1 MHNVKY
7 KKAPLPFVGQKRNFV
22 KALIPIIER
31 QPDDTIF
38 VDLFGGSGLLSNLV
52 KELKPNARVIYND
65 FDNYAERLNH
75 IHETEELRQLLA
87 NRLKDTPKRAK
98 LSEELKVEICDL
110 IEDFENKKGFVDLIT
125 LGSWML
131 FSCRAM
137 NGAIPLRERIGDTFY
152 NRVASHPYS
161 AEGYLQGV
169 ERVSKDFKELIAEFK
184 DNPKALFV
192 CDPPYM
198 LTDKAH
204 YTINSWG
211 LGDYLDL
218 LKDIMKADC
227 IYFTSTKSGL
237 LDFYEWWKKTFPE
250 AIKKAYTIA
259 SVHTSLGKGAEGFED
274 IMMYNV

>member
-65 FDNYAERLNH
+65 FDNYAERLTH
-75 IHETEELRQLLA
+75 IDETEELHQLIA
-87 NRLKDTPKRAK
+87 EKLKDTPKNAK
-98 LSEELKVEICDL
+98 LSEELKAEICD
-110 IEDFENKKGFVDLIT
+110 IVEDFEKQKGFVDLIT
-125 LGSWML
+125 VGSWVL
-131 FSCRAM
+131 FSSRAM
-137 NGAIPLRERIGDTFY
+137 RGVKPIRERGDAFY
-152 NRVASHPYS
+152 NRVSSHSYA

-169 ERVSKDFKELIAEFK
+169 ERVSKDFKELIEEFK
-184 DNPKALFV
+184 DNPKALFI
-192 CDPPYM
+192 CDPPYA

-204 YTINSWG
+204 YKQNYWG
-211 LGDYLDL
+211 VGDYLSL
-218 LKDIMKADC
+218 LKEMMKANS
-227 IYFTSTKSGL
+227 IYFTSSKSGL
-237 LDFYEWWKKTFPE
+237 LDFYKWWEENLPESIERPYTF
-250 AIKKAYTIA
+250 A
-259 SVHTSLGKGAEGFED
+259 SIQTSVGKGAKGFED

>member
-65 FDNYAERLNH
+65 FDNYAERLAH
-75 IHETEELRQLLA
+75 IDETEELRQLIA
-87 NRLKDTPKRAK
+87 EKLKDTPKSAK
-98 LSEELKVEICDL
+98 LSEELKADICDMV
-110 IEDFENKKGFVDLIT
+110 EDFEKQKGFVDLIT
-125 LGSWML
+125 VGSWVR
-131 FSCRAM
+131 FSGRTTVS
-137 NGAIPLRERIGDTFY
+137 GAKLLREIGEAFY
-152 NRVASHPYS
+152 NRVTSTRYT

-169 ERVSKDFKELIAEFK
+169 ERVSKDFKVLLDEFK
-184 DNPKALFV
+184 DNPKSLFI

-198 LTDKAH
+198 LTGKGH
-204 YTINSWG
+204 YKQSYWG
-211 LGDYLDL
+211 VDDYLGL
-218 LKDIMKADC
+218 LKDMMRENN
-227 IYFTSTKSGL
+227 IYFTSSKSGL
-237 LDFYEWWKKTFPE
+237 LDFYDRWKENQPE
-250 AIKKAYTIA
+250 SIAKPYTVA
-259 SVHTSLGKGAEGFED
+259 SVHTVTGWGVKGFED

>member
-65 FDNYAERLNH
+65 FDNYAERLAH
-75 IHETEELRQLLA
+75 IGETEELRQLIA
-87 NRLKDTPKRAK
+87 GKLKDTPKSAK
-98 LSEELKVEICDL
+98 LSEDLKADICDMV
-110 IEDFENKKGFVDLIT
+110 EDFEKRKGFVDLIT
-125 LGSWML
+125 VGTWVL
-131 FSCRAM
+131 FSSRSMASVKP
-137 NGAIPLRERIGDTFY
+137 IRERGDAFY
-152 NRVASHPYS
+152 NRLPSSPYT

-169 ERVSKDFKELIAEFK
+169 ERVNKDFKELIEEFK
-184 DNPKALFV
+184 DNPKTLFI

-204 YTINSWG
+204 YKQSHWG
-211 LGDYLDL
+211 VGDYLDL
-218 LKDIMKADC
+218 LKDMAKLNS
-227 IYFTSTKSGL
+227 IYFTSSKSGL
-237 LDFYEWWKKTFPE
+237 LDIYKWWEEDLPE
-250 AIKKAYTIA
+250 LIGKPYTVA
-259 SVHTSLGKGAEGFED
+259 SSHTCVGKGAKAFED

>member
-65 FDNYAERLNH
+65 FDNYAERLAH
-75 IHETEELRQLLA
+75 IDETEELRQLIA
-87 NRLKDTPKRAK
+87 EKLKGTPKNAK
-98 LSEELKVEICDL
+98 LSEELKSDICA
-110 IEDFENKKGFVDLIT
+110 IVEDFEKQKGFVDLIT
-125 LGSWML
+125 IGTWIL
-131 FSCRAM
+131 FSGRTLS
-137 NGAIPLRERIGDTFY
+137 GEKPIREIGDAFY
-152 NRVASHPYS
+152 NRVTLHPYT

-169 ERVSKDFKELIAEFK
+169 ERVCKDFRELIDEFK
-184 DNPKALFV
+184 DNPKALFI

-204 YTINSWG
+204 YTKNSWG
-211 LGDYLDL
+211 LSEYLDI
-218 LKDIMKADC
+218 LKGMMKANS
-227 IYFTSTKSGL
+227 IYFTSSKSGL
-237 LDFYEWWKKTFPE
+237 LDFYEWWKKEFPKS
-250 AIKKAYTIA
+250 IKK
-259 SVHTSLGKGAEGFED
+259 SLHHCEHSYEHREGS
-274 IMMYNV
+274 

>member
-7 KKAPLPFVGQKRNFV
+7 KKAPLPFVGQKKNFV

-65 FDNYAERLNH
+65 FDNYAERLAH
-75 IHETEELRQLLA
+75 IDETEELRQLIA
-87 NRLKDTPKRAK
+87 EKLKDTPKSAK
-98 LSEELKVEICDL
+98 LSEGLKADICD
-110 IEDFENKKGFVDLIT
+110 IVENFEKQKGFVDLIT
-125 LGSWML
+125 VGSWVL
-131 FSCRAM
+131 FSGRTM
-137 NGAIPLRERIGDTFY
+137 SGVKPIREIGDAFY
-152 NRVASHPYS
+152 NRVTSQPYT

-169 ERVSKDFKELIAEFK
+169 ERVGKDFQELIDEFK
-184 DNPKALFV
+184 DAPNVLFL

-204 YTINSWG
+204 YKQNYWG
-211 LGDYLDL
+211 VGDYLSL
-218 LKDIMKADC
+218 LKDMMKANS
-227 IYFTSTKSGL
+227 IYFTSSKSGL
-237 LDFYEWWKKTFPE
+237 LDFYKWWEENLPE
-250 AIKKAYTIA
+250 SIERPYTITGI
-259 SVHTSLGKGAEGFED
+259 HTSIGKGAKGFED

>member
-65 FDNYAERLNH
+65 FDNYAERLAH
-75 IHETEELRQLLA
+75 IDETEKLRQLIA
-87 NRLKDTPKRAK
+87 EKLKDIPESAK
-98 LSEELKVEICDL
+98 LSEELKLDICS
-110 IEDFENKKGFVDLIT
+110 IVEDFEKQKGFVDLIT
-125 LGSWML
+125 LGRWVL
-131 FSCRAM
+131 FSCRVA
-137 NGAIPLRERIGDTFY
+137 NGVKPLREMIGETFY
-152 NRVASHPYS
+152 NRVVSHPYS

-169 ERVSKDFKELIAEFK
+169 ERVSKDFRELIDEFK
-184 DNPKALFV
+184 DNPKALFI

-204 YTINSWG
+204 YPKNSWG
-211 LGDYLDL
+211 LSEYLDL
-218 LKDIMKADC
+218 LKDMMKANS

-237 LDFYEWWKKTFPE
+237 LDFYEWWKKEFPKS
-250 AIKKAYTIA
+250 IKKAYTIA
-259 SVHTSLGKGAEGFED
+259 SIHTSFGKGAKGFED

>member
-65 FDNYAERLNH
+65 FDNYAERLAH
-75 IHETEELRQLLA
+75 ISETEELRLLIA
-87 NRLKDTPKRAK
+87 EKLKGTPKNAK
-98 LSEELKVEICDL
+98 LSEELKSDICA
-110 IEDFENKKGFVDLIT
+110 IVEDFEKQKGFVDLIT
-125 LGSWML
+125 IGTWIL
-131 FSCRAM
+131 FSGRTLS
-137 NGAIPLRERIGDTFY
+137 GEKPIREIGDAFY
-152 NRVASHPYS
+152 NRVTLHPYT

-169 ERVSKDFKELIAEFK
+169 ERVCKDFKELIDEFK

-192 CDPPYM
+192 CDPPYI

-204 YTINSWG
+204 YKQSYWG
-211 LGDYLDL
+211 VAKYLDL
-218 LKDIMKADC
+218 LDEMREAKS
-227 IYFTSTKSGL
+227 IYFTSSKSGL
-237 LDFYEWWKKTFPE
+237 LDFYKWIEEKVPSMSSNKF
-250 AIKKAYTIA
+250 AIQ
-259 SVHTSLGKGAEGFED
+259 SLNTCVAINTKGFED